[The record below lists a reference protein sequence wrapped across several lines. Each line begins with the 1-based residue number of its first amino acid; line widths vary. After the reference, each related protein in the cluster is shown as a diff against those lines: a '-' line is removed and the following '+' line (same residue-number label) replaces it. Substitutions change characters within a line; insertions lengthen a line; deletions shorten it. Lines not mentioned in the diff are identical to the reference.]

1 MKRLILMLLV
11 LGGCRAEESPE
22 APKQAPTPAGATTS
36 ASSTALTGLFEGPA
50 GETRNQLCMV
60 EGEGSARFGMVVWGG
75 NLHSC
80 SGTGTATR
88 LGDTLTLA
96 MAGDSTCSI
105 EATVEGDTITLPAT
119 LPEGCA
125 YYCGAR
131 ARMTDASFARTGTTR
146 EDALKAKDLV
156 GDPLCAEAAEG

>member
-1 MKRLILMLLV
+1 MKRLILMLLLV
-11 LGGCRAEESPE
+11 GGCRAEESAE
-22 APKQAPTPAGATTS
+22 APKQTATLAATKAGV
-36 ASSTALTGLFEGPA
+36 SSTSVTGLFEGPE
-50 GETRNQLCMV
+50 GQTRNQLCMV

-88 LGDTLTLA
+88 SDDTLTLA

-105 EATVEGDTITLPAT
+105 EAKVEGDTITLPAT

-131 ARMTDASFARTGTTR
+131 ARMNDASFTRTGATR

-156 GDPLCAEAAEG
+156 GDPLCAEAAED

>member
-1 MKRLILMLLV
+1 MKRLILLLLV
-11 LGGCRAEESPE
+11 LGGCRAEESAQE
-22 APKQAPTPAGATTS
+22 PKQAATPAAKAASTS
-36 ASSTALTGLFEGPA
+36 TSLTGLFESAA

-60 EGEGSARFGMVVWGG
+60 QGEGSARFGMVVWGG

-88 LGDTLTLA
+88 SGDTLTLA

-105 EATVEGDTITLPAT
+105 EARMEGDTITLPAT

-131 ARMTDASFARTGTTR
+131 ARMTDAIFTRTGATR

-156 GDPLCAEAAEG
+156 GDPLCRRR